1 MDEPK
6 SLRARENVQEWSKA
20 RLLQIQDLLNWELEK
35 LTQDLV
41 LAHEQFLGM
50 PPVSMRGPSSKQSSI
65 PKISQA
71 IEETFEPSFDEGATT
86 GDTISSKEMP
96 SPCDLNEITITRN
109 SWRKRTPFLR
119 ASDLAD
125 LQMSEETESES
136 SPTAPTTLQQ
146 GGPGMR
152 LSKGSLHSSA
162 LHSSDTEGMEVIS
175 TGGSN
180 SNADSNAQNPQLL
193 EVITDHPCENSSS
206 PSSHREVKDESS
218 LPSSMSPQ
226 MKRQQ
231 SGQESMIRSRRSS
244 ARLTRLQRLVRSQ
257 FFDISF
263 SVLIMVNCVTMGMQA
278 DSLVNDYSADIEE
291 VVWIAENI
299 LVFLFTFEIAARLK
313 VFGCA
318 EYFDMRTSEGWFNVF
333 DAIIVLVSGPIFGWV
348 FPVIGAI
355 SGESFSAGFLRT
367 LSVFRSLRLLRI
379 VRVIQRMP
387 MFREVWL
394 LLRGLTSSMRTLVWT
409 VTVIFVLTYL
419 FAILGC
425 WIISSEIKQVMLGIE
440 MMTPEEA
447 QQITYTYQVVKGIA
461 PLMQLL
467 IQFLTLDSW
476 NSKMEQI
483 MRYTPWCVGY
493 FYTYIAVAVFVLMN
507 LVTAIIVENAM
518 SASKMDENEKL
529 KQMEDFKK
537 KELKELEHLFYLMD
551 ADGDGTLDWEEFEN
565 AFMDEEMSRK
575 WRLLDF
581 GPDECKELFDLL
593 DDGDGGI
600 HTGEFFHGLARM
612 KGGAQSRD
620 LMKVGQQVDR
630 ISKDVQSL
638 ISAWKL
644 QRFNSCG
651 SMDSPTGVSDI
662 GLTGG
667 GKTSARSADSCSD
680 VSDPFAKPKKS
691 PPKSPKLGIE
701 EAKKRMAEA
710 KQKSGTASM
719 GLTGLRVSPSP
730 ALTPPPPKEIVKVTS
745 SPSLASG
752 YAGYSFSSASGS
764 DASSAKM
771 R

>member
-6 SLRARENVQEWSKA
+6 SLSARKNVQEWSKA

-71 IEETFEPSFDEGATT
+71 IEETLEPSFDEGETT
-86 GDTISSKEMP
+86 STASRNENP
-96 SPCDLNEITITRN
+96 SPCDLEIKVSRN
-109 SWRKRTPFLR
+109 SWRKRTPFLK

-125 LQMSEETESES
+125 LQSEESES
-136 SPTAPTTLQQ
+136 SLTASKTLQQ
-146 GGPGMR
+146 GGLGMR
-152 LSKGSLHSSA
+152 LSKGSLQSSA
-162 LHSSDTEGMEVIS
+162 LVSSETEGMEVIS
-175 TGGSN
+175 AGETVS
-180 SNADSNAQNPQLL
+180 ADSGACGSGAPQELL
-193 EVITDHPCENSSS
+193 EVITDKPGENSSS
-206 PSSHREVKDESS
+206 VSSFREVKENS
-218 LPSSMSPQ
+218 LPSSLSPQ
-226 MKRQQ
+226 MKRLQ
-231 SGQESMIRSRRSS
+231 SGHESKGQDSMFRSRRSS
-244 ARLTRLQRLVRSQ
+244 ARQTRLARLVRSQ

-278 DSLVNDYSADIEE
+278 DSLVNDYNADIEA
-291 VVWIAENI
+291 VVWVAENI

-348 FPVIGAI
+348 FPLIALI
-355 SGESFSAGFLRT
+355 TGESFSAGFLRT

-425 WIISSEIKQVMLGIE
+425 WIISSEIKQVMQSIE
-440 MMTPEEA
+440 IMTPEEA
-447 QQITYTYQVVKGIA
+447 QQITYTFEVVKGIA

-483 MRYTPWCVGY
+483 MKYTPWCVGY

-565 AFMDEEMSRK
+565 AFLDEEMSRK

-638 ISAWKL
+638 IAAWRL
-644 QRFNSCG
+644 QRISSCG
-651 SMDSPTGVSDI
+651 SMESPTCASET
-662 GLTGG
+662 GLTG
-667 GKTSARSADSCSD
+667 KSSARSADSCSD

-710 KQKSGTASM
+710 KRSTASTAS
-719 GLTGLRVSPSP
+719 TGGGVSPLQP
-730 ALTPPPPKEIVKVTS
+730 LAKKEILQVTS

-752 YAGYSFSSASGS
+752 FAGYASSASG
-764 DASSAKM
+764 ASGASHV
-771 R
+771 

>member
-1 MDEPK
+1 
-6 SLRARENVQEWSKA
+6 VQEWSKA

-50 PPVSMRGPSSKQSSI
+50 PPLSMRGPNSKQSSI

-71 IEETFEPSFDEGATT
+71 IEETLEPSFDEGESIASRE
-86 GDTISSKEMP
+86 IP
-96 SPCDLNEITITRN
+96 SPMDLNEISITRN
-109 SWRKRTPFLR
+109 SWRKKTPFIK

-125 LQMSEETESES
+125 LQSEYGSES
-136 SPTAPTTLQQ
+136 SVTDPTTLQQ

-152 LSKGSLHSSA
+152 LSKGSLQSSA
-162 LHSSDTEGMEVIS
+162 LHSSETEGMEVIS
-175 TGGSN
+175 TGETASAESG
-180 SNADSNAQNPQLL
+180 AQNPQLL
-193 EVITDHPCENSSS
+193 QVITDQPSENASS
-206 PSSHREVKDESS
+206 PSSCREVKEGS

-226 MKRQQ
+226 MKRLQ

-244 ARLTRLQRLVRSQ
+244 ARLTRLQRLVHSQ

-278 DSLVNDYSADIEE
+278 DSLVNDYNADIETA
-291 VVWIAENI
+291 VWVAENI

-313 VFGCA
+313 VCGCA
-318 EYFDMRTSEGWFNVF
+318 EYFDLRRSEGWFNVF

-348 FPVIGAI
+348 FPLIALITGD
-355 SGESFSAGFLRT
+355 SFSAGFLRT

-425 WIISSEIKQVMLGIE
+425 WIISAEIKQLMQGME

-447 QQITYTYQVVKGIA
+447 QQITFTYDIVKGIA

-483 MRYTPWCVGY
+483 MKYTPWCVGY

-638 ISAWKL
+638 ISAWRL

-651 SMDSPTGVSDI
+651 SMESPSCASDA
-662 GLTGG
+662 GLMMG
-667 GKTSARSADSCSD
+667 GKSSARDADSCSD

-710 KQKSGTASM
+710 KKSSTAST
-719 GLTGLRVSPSP
+719 GLTGRVSPSP
-730 ALTPPPPKEIVKVTS
+730 LTLPPPTKDIVKVTS

-752 YAGYSFSSASGS
+752 FAGLSSASGS
-764 DASSAKM
+764 EASSVKM